1 MLTTV
6 LSFSTN
12 ILIFCFV
19 QCALEKMTL
28 WQLITFLE
36 KREKWDIIWIMCFL
50 SWPKTNRKRGTLQS
64 SQEIFS
70 LVACLFSVI
79 YPTPEILVFCTW
91 PIKIQ
96 RIRTIAVFNWDFH
109 SYAHGNFLI
118 DTCSSYFGI
127 EETKILAILK

>member
-12 ILIFCFV
+12 NLIFCFV

-36 KREKWDIIWIMCFL
+36 KKEKWDIIWIMCFL
-50 SWPKTNRKRGTLQS
+50 SWPKTNRKRGILQS

-79 YPTPEILVFCTW
+79 YPTPETLVFCTW
-91 PIKIQ
+91 SIKIQ
-96 RIRTIAVFNWDFH
+96 RIRTIIVFNWDSLLCSWELPNWHMFKLH
-109 SYAHGNFLI
+109 WSWGNKK
-118 DTCSSYFGI
+118 Y
-127 EETKILAILK
+127 